1 MELWRARPGDV
12 IVLPVFP
19 GEVTVTD
26 ASTGNRYHATRIE
39 WERADGMSGA
49 LDLYG
54 LTEVQLLASEDGV
67 NAVWMDAAA
76 KRECRVHGVV
86 DDDHFPCRVP
96 GESAELFTARC
107 LGEIRDV

>member
-26 ASTGNRYHATRIE
+26 IGLGSRYLATRVE

-49 LDLYG
+49 LDLG
-54 LTEVQLLASEDGV
+54 EFTEVRLLATEDGV
-67 NAVWMDAAA
+67 NAVWLNPPGP
-76 KRECRVHGVV
+76 ECRVHGPV
-86 DDDHFPCRVP
+86 DDDHFPCRAP
-96 GESAELFTARC
+96 GESAELFTMRC
-107 LGEIRDV
+107 LGYIRDV